1 MSANAACLIFLS
13 TSTPLANALFRIRA
27 QRNPRVAISV
37 RIQHQSRLGVS
48 RFKINFKNPDEDS
61 LRKHIQRECCNERYF
76 YVKTISIF
84 YSGLGHSAVQRL
96 KNTWDRLPTKH
107 SKAFEVSLGPTGAFS
122 IDHRIH
128 VHFIYDD
135 L

>member
-1 MSANAACLIFLS
+1 M
-13 TSTPLANALFRIRA
+13 
-27 QRNPRVAISV
+27 
-37 RIQHQSRLGVS
+37 
-48 RFKINFKNPDEDS
+48 
-61 LRKHIQRECCNERYF
+61 
-76 YVKTISIF
+76 
-84 YSGLGHSAVQRL
+84 QRL

-107 SKAFEVSLGPTGAFS
+107 TKAFEVSLGPFS